1 MGVFQTRNRVG
12 PRKIAVFVAVGFLIG
27 SILGYIFMATVH
39 AVRLKSRC
47 LQCLTNEIMPSQF
60 VSSNGSRFMTFDEPC
75 HLQMLEIK
83 AESHWTESLQSAPVT
98 AGMWCHC

>member
-39 AVRLKSRC
+39 AVRLKSQC
-47 LQCLTNEIMPSQF
+47 LQCLTDESCLPNVISN
-60 VSSNGSRFMTFDEPC
+60 NGSRFMTFDEPC

-83 AESHWTESLQSAPVT
+83 AESHWTESGQSAPVT
-98 AGMWCHC
+98 AGMWCRC